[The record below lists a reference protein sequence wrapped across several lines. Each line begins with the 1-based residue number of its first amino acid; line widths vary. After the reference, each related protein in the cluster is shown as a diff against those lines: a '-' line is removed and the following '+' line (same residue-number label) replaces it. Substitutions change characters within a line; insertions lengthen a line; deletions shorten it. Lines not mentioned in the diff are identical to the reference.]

1 MISCSDAKNLI
12 NDYIDGLLNEKDCS
26 SFEEHISCCEN
37 CHHEY
42 DMMKSM
48 VNDLDHSKA
57 SLPVDFTK
65 KMHIALV
72 NNQLKGNKEKKS
84 KLFNLPY
91 AKVSTITAAVI
102 MIAAV
107 GKFGVYDAYKDISNE
122 SILTETAVTEEKV
135 DEITFTEDVPNT
147 SPVTENK
154 HENIK
159 IVKVIEKTDGVSND
173 NIDTT
178 KIISLPDESIPVVIT
193 EEVEESAVAEDIQV
207 VSEEAPAPL
216 ALARMFTEDVIESEI
231 VEETTASLSKAMESD
246 KAITEIE
253 EVAISNSTNDTVVEE
268 PSEDVITDEVVA
280 EKSVFLLTESNT
292 PAPTIVEIQKSG
304 EGHMLTIKNYLY
316 TFLDGNEIAEADDQI
331 TITINADEYESIMKK
346 ISGNE
351 YVKSISVGN
360 VSNGKAIIIIK

>member
-72 NNQLKGNKEKKS
+72 NNQLKSNKEKKS

-91 AKVSTITAAVI
+91 AKLSTITAAVI
-102 MIAAV
+102 MVAAV
-107 GKFGVYDAYKDISNE
+107 GKFGVYDIYNDVSNKA
-122 SILTETAVTEEKV
+122 ILTETTVIEEKNN
-135 DEITFTEDVPNT
+135 EITLNEEVPDT
-147 SPVTENK
+147 PPVIESKN
-154 HENIK
+154 ENIK
-159 IVKVIEKTDGVSND
+159 IIKVIEKTDSVSND
-173 NIDTT
+173 NIA
-178 KIISLPDESIPVVIT
+178 IIESASSPDETISIIYT
-193 EEVEESAVAEDIQV
+193 EESEPSPIENSPEPSEAV
-207 VSEEAPAPL
+207 PAPL
-216 ALARMFTEDVIESEI
+216 ALARMITEDVIESEI

-246 KAITEIE
+246 EAITEIE
-253 EVAISNSTNDTVVEE
+253 EVAISNATTDTVVEE
-268 PSEDVITDEVVA
+268 PAEDVITDEVVA

-292 PAPTIVEIQKSG
+292 PAPTIVEIHKSG
-304 EGHMLTIKNYLY
+304 EGNMLTIKNYLY